1 MSGSRTQRFAILL
14 DGALSPTERLRSQLA
29 GCRVLAADG
38 GIRHAETLGLDPE
51 FWLGDFDSA
60 DGPLAERF
68 DHVPRRDYTTE
79 KAISDGQIAIR
90 HALDAGAREIVL
102 AGALGGER
110 SDHAFFNLA
119 AAADLA
125 RNRPDVSVLLSSG
138 CEEAVPLLP
147 GKAFRPDWPAGTVF
161 SVVSFSAMKGLT
173 VKNAK
178 WPLDDVEVPFG
189 STWTLSNV
197 AGEGLEILLSDG
209 CGVAICQLE
218 CFSDPV

>member
-1 MSGSRTQRFAILL
+1 MSASPTQRFAILL
-14 DGALSPTERLRSQLA
+14 DGALSPTARLRSQLA

-38 GIRHAETLGLDPE
+38 GIRHADTLGLDPE
-51 FWLGDFDSA
+51 LWLGDFDSA
-60 DGPLAERF
+60 DGPLAKRF
-68 DHVPRRDYTTE
+68 GHVPRKDYTTQ

-138 CEEAVPLLP
+138 CEEAVPLLA

-161 SVVSFSAMKGLT
+161 SVVSFTEMRGLT
-173 VKNAK
+173 VRNAK
-178 WPLDDVEVPFG
+178 WPLDHVEVPFG

-197 AGEGLEILLSDG
+197 AGEGLEILLSNG

-218 CFSDPV
+218 CLSDPV